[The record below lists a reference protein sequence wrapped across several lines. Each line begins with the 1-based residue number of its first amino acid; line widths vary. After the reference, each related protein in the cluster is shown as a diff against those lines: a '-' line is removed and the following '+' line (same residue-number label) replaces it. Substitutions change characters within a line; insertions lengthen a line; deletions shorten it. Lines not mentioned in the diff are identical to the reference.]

1 MIKKCLKKEP
11 PTEKKQFSAEKTPF
25 FLGGF
30 FDRKAR
36 SLESGFFGASL
47 FYRRK
52 VFLFN
57 GALVK
62 IRLRSAGEK
71 RNVLLGP
78 CPSSET
84 LAGLGHKE
92 IFVFGLVVNIPPLI
106 RNPPENISS
115 VLLYTVLHG

>member
-1 MIKKCLKKEP
+1 ML
-11 PTEKKQFSAEKTPF
+11 EKRTANSEKAVFSRKDAVF

-57 GALVK
+57 GTLVK